1 MKNAKYLNKFVDD
14 LYFHK
19 DIVLKKLKE
28 YPKYTPHL
36 EEVLSKEY
44 KDESYE
50 IPKDEA
56 TCKELTDFIFW
67 YSLGFD
73 VDSTVKKV
81 GEK

>member
-1 MKNAKYLNKFVDD
+1 
-14 LYFHK
+14 
-19 DIVLKKLKE
+19 
-28 YPKYTPHL
+28 
-36 EEVLSKEY
+36 VLSKEY

-50 IPKDEA
+50 IPKDET

-73 VDSTVKKV
+73 VDSTVKKA